1 MLNLKNQAAAS
12 NGKAAVLLGILDD
25 YGLVVVRYAPQAIG
39 AWNRRVEY
47 RHLCD
52 IAAAK
57 LGYKRDCRCRNGWR
71 KL

>member
-1 MLNLKNQAAAS
+1 
-12 NGKAAVLLGILDD
+12 
-25 YGLVVVRYAPQAIG
+25 APQAIG